1 MHQQPAGI
9 TPGVGAAPVA
19 FAGVTV
25 PGLDRLIDTPSV
37 QDDEFG
43 VGTGMTDA

>member
-19 FAGVTV
+19 LAGVIV
-25 PGLDRLIDTPSV
+25 PGLDRLMLTPSV
-37 QDDEFG
+37 QDEEFG
-43 VGTGMTDA
+43 VGTGIADA

>member
-1 MHQQPAGI
+1 MHQQPTGI

-25 PGLDRLIDTPSV
+25 PGFDKLIDAPSV
-37 QDDEFG
+37 QDEEFG
-43 VGTGMTDA
+43 VGTGIADA